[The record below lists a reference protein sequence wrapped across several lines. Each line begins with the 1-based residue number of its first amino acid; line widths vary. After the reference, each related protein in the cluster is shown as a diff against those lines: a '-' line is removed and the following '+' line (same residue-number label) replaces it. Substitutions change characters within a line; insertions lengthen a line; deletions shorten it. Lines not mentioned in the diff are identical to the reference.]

1 MIGVLKMRLIV
12 LLFGLM
18 SVTTNSMAET
28 AEKPGWRVGLDFE
41 QQVYMRQGLRLE
53 KVSEESGSS
62 LGVTLGSQ
70 SAASVQADGTR
81 NHRKVVDFGAYYLGR
96 RSIAQDLNHR
106 LGLQI
111 GQMSFHNGANT
122 STTSGWYFDVIQG
135 LAVSYG
141 KVDFFTDVAF
151 RYWALS
157 PNKDMQIGDRKLE
170 SNYVY
175 PRLGFNIAI

>member
-1 MIGVLKMRLIV
+1 MRRIV
-12 LLFGLM
+12 FLLGFM
-18 SVTTNSMAET
+18 SVATNAIADT
-28 AEKPGWRVGLDFE
+28 AAKGGLRVGLDFE
-41 QQVYMRQGLRLE
+41 QQIYMRQGLRLE
-53 KVSEESGSS
+53 KVSEESGSA

-81 NHRKVVDFGAYYLGR
+81 NHRKVVDYGAYYLGR

-111 GQMSFHNGANT
+111 GQMSFHNGAST
-122 STTSGWYFDVIQG
+122 STTSGWYFDVVQG

-141 KVDFFTDVAF
+141 KVDFFTDVAI

-157 PNKDMQIGDRKLE
+157 PNKDMQVGDRKLE